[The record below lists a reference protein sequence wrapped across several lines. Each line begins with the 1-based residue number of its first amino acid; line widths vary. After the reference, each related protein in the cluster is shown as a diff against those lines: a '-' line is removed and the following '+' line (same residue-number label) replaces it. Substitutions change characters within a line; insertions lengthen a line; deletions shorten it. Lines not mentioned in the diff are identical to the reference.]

1 MFFFMTQVAN
11 MEYGIFQLIYHKL
24 HMTYKKYIILSC
36 RIILANTSASHF
48 VLPSFDL
55 AA

>member
-1 MFFFMTQVAN
+1 MFFFMIQVAN
-11 MEYGIFQLIYHKL
+11 MEYGIFQWIYHKL
-24 HMTYKKYIILSC
+24 HMAYKKYIILSC
-36 RIILANTSASHF
+36 RIILANTPTSRF